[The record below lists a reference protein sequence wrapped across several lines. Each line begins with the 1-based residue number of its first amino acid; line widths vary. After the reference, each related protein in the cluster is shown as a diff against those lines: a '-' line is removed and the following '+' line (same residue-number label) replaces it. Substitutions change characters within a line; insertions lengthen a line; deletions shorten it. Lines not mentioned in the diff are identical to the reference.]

1 MFGELED
8 YINKSPRMNTRD
20 YESMPMK
27 LKTLGAAP
35 SGSSM
40 QKIYLQKPDLTLFNR
55 KKAKST
61 SLNTSLNRNRKA
73 SPGMRGM
80 KTPKQKGTGV
90 SALPLPYPKPQYRS
104 RKSNDEDVEEF
115 K

>member
-8 YINKSPRMNTRD
+8 YINKSPRMNRD
-20 YESMPMK
+20 YDQMPMK
-27 LKTLGAAP
+27 LKNLGAP
-35 SGSSM
+35 TGTSL

-73 SPGMRGM
+73 SPGMRGI
-80 KTPKQKGTGV
+80 KTPKQKVQGV
-90 SALPLPYPKPQYRS
+90 SALPLPYPKPQYRKY
-104 RKSNDEDVEEF
+104 KSNDEDVEEF